1 MSEDRR
7 SRIAPPWATDS
18 RTLLALIALQGFLLR
33 LFSAVKHEVVLHEY
47 DPYFN
52 YQCAKFMLRHG
63 LRNFWKSFDDGSWYP
78 FGRAVGQ
85 TVYPGL
91 MLAAY
96 AAHQALQYI
105 GVDVDLK
112 TVCVFLPAVLSAGT
126 VYAVYL
132 LAKEISHNECV
143 AVTSAFFVGPMP
155 ALVSRTTAGTQP
167 ADQHNSRTAGA
178 FDNEA
183 VAIMLMVM
191 SLYAWL
197 RAVRDASIA
206 RSAGAAVTTFLMALS
221 WGGYVFVV
229 NAIAA
234 FTLAAVLLR
243 ASAESVCAVYIVYH
257 ALTVALCFSV
267 PMISNAVLGTME
279 MRLPH
284 IVFSLAIT
292 TLSVSYTT
300 KRWLRCRPANVGNG
314 EQPPATNR
322 GEGTH
327 GAKEAVDGVE
337 SANERARFNWAIALG
352 PAAAAV
358 WLILVGRYHESES
371 SLTARLLALLKPGNA
386 TSANP
391 LVASIS
397 EHQPTK
403 WKSMVLDFW
412 VTLIYNPIGLLACF
426 KNGIEIGY
434 LALAIYG
441 VVSSYFAS
449 AMVRLGL
456 IFAPAAAIL
465 SGLGLSYTMEGCA
478 LNRKNRAASVAL
490 TVVTGVIMMSYV
502 THCTWVAS
510 TIYSNPN
517 VVASWRS
524 QNGERLVADDFRD
537 AYSWIRHNTPRDA
550 VVMAWWDYG
559 YQLRQMANRTVL
571 TDNNT
576 SNYHQ
581 IALTAMI
588 FASEEEHAHR
598 MLRDLNVHYVMV
610 VYGGV
615 AKYATDDVSKF
626 GWMTR
631 IASTEFPQVHHSRF
645 KGEQGEKYW
654 RRTLLYKL
662 CYHGVLQVA
671 ANDNVRGKPL
681 PNEPIELTHFT
692 EVMTSENWVVRVYRV
707 NGEVEQDSGF

>member
-7 SRIAPPWATDS
+7 SRLAPRWATDS
-18 RTLLALIALQGFLLR
+18 RTLLALVALQGFLLR

-63 LRNFWKSFDDGSWYP
+63 VRNFWKSFDEGSWYP

-91 MLAAY
+91 MLTAY

-105 GVDVDLK
+105 GLDVDLK
-112 TVCVFLPAVLSAGT
+112 RVCVFLPAVFSVGT

-132 LAKEISHNECV
+132 LAKEISHDECV
-143 AVTSAFFVGPMP
+143 AVASAFFVGPMP
-155 ALVSRTTAGTQP
+155 ALVSRT
-167 ADQHNSRTAGA
+167 TAGA

-197 RAVRDASIA
+197 RAVRGASIA
-206 RSAGAAVTTFLMALS
+206 RSAVAAATTFLMALS

-234 FTLAAVLLR
+234 FTLAAMLLR
-243 ASAESVCAVYIVYH
+243 EAAERVCAFYTVYH

-279 MRLPH
+279 MKLPH

-292 TLSVSYTT
+292 QLSVSYST
-300 KRWLRCRPANVGNG
+300 KRWRRYRQFKVENG
-314 EQPPATNR
+314 EQPPPKS
-322 GEGTH
+322 GENTH
-327 GAKEAVDGVE
+327 DAREDVE
-337 SANERARFNWAIALG
+337 MSDFVGYRKVINWAMILA
-352 PAAAAV
+352 PVAAV
-358 WLILVGRYHESES
+358 IWLLVIGKFHESES
-371 SLTARLLALLKPGNA
+371 SLTARLLALINPGKA
-386 TSANP
+386 TSTNP

-412 VTLIYNPIGLLACF
+412 VTLIYNPIGLFACF
-426 KNGIEIGY
+426 RNGIEIGY

-441 VVSSYFAS
+441 VVSSYFAA

-465 SGLGLSYTMEGCA
+465 SGLGVSYTMEGCA
-478 LNRKNRAASVAL
+478 LRKKNCAASIAMA
-490 TVVTGVIMMSYV
+490 VVTGMIMMSYV

-524 QNGERLVADDFRD
+524 PTGERLVADDFRD

-588 FASEEEHAHR
+588 FASEEAHAHK

-615 AKYATDDVSKF
+615 AKYAMDDVSKF

-631 IASTEFPQVHHSRF
+631 IASKEFPQVPHSRF
-645 KGEQGEKYW
+645 KGEQGDKYW

-662 CYHGVLQVA
+662 CYHGVAQVA
-671 ANDNVRGKPL
+671 AKDNVRDKPL
-681 PNEPIELTHFT
+681 SQEPIELTHFT

-707 NGEVEQDSGF
+707 NGEGEQGIGI